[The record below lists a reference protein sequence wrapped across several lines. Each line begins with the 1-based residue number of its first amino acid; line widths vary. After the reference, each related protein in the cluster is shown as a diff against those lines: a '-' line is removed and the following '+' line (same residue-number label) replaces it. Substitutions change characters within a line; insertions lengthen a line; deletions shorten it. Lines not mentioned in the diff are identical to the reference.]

1 MTVGVN
7 QMKKLFI
14 ISILFFSAFFI
25 SGCISDE
32 KTNSETSPDS
42 QINQNLDTQSVDL
55 IIKSKDVLGLT
66 LSQNYKFLAVPKNTL
81 YVYGDNGIDQKR
93 YTNTLP
99 IGYRNVGEE
108 STWRDQSGRQ
118 VTVTLFKYDSNSELI
133 ELISN
138 TKEYWDSTKE
148 EWKDAEVENGVKLD
162 FGESNIGDYS
172 HYISSTDINTDIQG
186 TTITF
191 VYKNNLATIFVT
203 DEKDKSFNE
212 AIRIAKLV
220 KNRLD

>member
-1 MTVGVN
+1 MI

-14 ISILFFSAFFI
+14 IIILIFSVIFI
-25 SGCISDE
+25 SGCTSNE

-55 IIKSKDVLGLT
+55 IIKSKDVPGLT

-108 STWRDQSGRQ
+108 STWRDQSGRK
-118 VTVTLFKYDSNSELI
+118 VTVTLFKYDSNLELI

-138 TKEYWDSTKE
+138 AEEYWDSTKE
-148 EWKDAEVENGVKLD
+148 EWEVAGVETDVKFD
-162 FGESNIGDYS
+162 FGELNIGDYS
-172 HYISSTDINTDIQG
+172 RYISSTDINTDIQG
-186 TTITF
+186 TTLTF
-191 VYKNNLATIFVT
+191 FYKNNLVTVFVT
-203 DEKDKSFNE
+203 DEKDKSLDE

-220 KNRLD
+220 KSRLD